1 MANISKSIYEKLIIE
16 SADGSKTADIS
27 AGAIMIRYY
36 ENVFSP
42 MITAKIVVVNT
53 GDSIQGED
61 GKLQSLYNG
70 FPLRGGER
78 VVMKVAGNSNSN
90 VDGLDFSKSSSQYFH
105 VASITNVLIDS
116 SRETFTLNLVPRE
129 AITNETS
136 RVGKKFPSSEPI
148 SDSVKEI
155 IKKYLLSQKNVDVDE
170 TQNPYGFIEKTI
182 YHNYM
187 ASIKIS
193 AR

>member
-53 GDSIQGED
+53 GDSIQGKD

-78 VVMKVAGNSNSN
+78 VVMKIAGNSNSN

-116 SRETFTLNLVPRE
+116 LYQ
-129 AITNETS
+129 
-136 RVGKKFPSSEPI
+136 KSSMPI
-148 SDSVKEI
+148 SVTPIVLEQLINNK
-155 IKKYLLSQKNVDVDE
+155 
-170 TQNPYGFIEKTI
+170 I
-182 YHNYM
+182 YW
-187 ASIKIS
+187 
-193 AR
+193 RW